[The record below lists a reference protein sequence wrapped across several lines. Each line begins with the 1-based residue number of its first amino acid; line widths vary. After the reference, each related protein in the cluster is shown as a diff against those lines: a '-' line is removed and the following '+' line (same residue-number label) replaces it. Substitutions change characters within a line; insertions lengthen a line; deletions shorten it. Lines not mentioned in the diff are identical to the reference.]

1 MTEITVR
8 ASGAYSVRIERGALS
23 SLGRLLPEKP
33 RAAAIIAEEAVDRL
47 YGDRVAA
54 GLEAEGIRVERK
66 TFPGGE
72 AEKCGRTLFEILEF
86 LAERRMSRSD
96 MLVALG
102 GGVTGDLTGF
112 AAAVYLRGVPF
123 IQVPTTLLAMVDA
136 SVGGKTAVN
145 LSAGKNLAGAFHQ
158 PAFVLID
165 PDALKSLP
173 HQVLADGVAEAIKCG
188 VIGDKGLFNRLASG
202 FDLSGAEETIARCV
216 ALKRDL
222 VEVDER
228 DTGERQLLNFGHT
241 IGHAIEKASDYA
253 ISHGKA
259 VALGMLLEARGAE
272 AVGFSEEAC
281 SGPIRAALL
290 RSGLPITC
298 PYPAEALLEVM
309 LRDKKVRAGRI
320 QLALP
325 KRIGHC
331 ALYEIDVDALGG
343 FLARAL
349 ELP

>member
-1 MTEITVR
+1 MTELTVR
-8 ASGAYSVRIERGALS
+8 ASGTYTVRLERGALS
-23 SLGRLLPEKP
+23 NLGRLLPEKP

-47 YGDRVAA
+47 YGDRAAA
-54 GLEAEGIRVERK
+54 GLEAAGIRVERV

-86 LAERRMSRSD
+86 LAERKLSRGD

-123 IQVPTTLLAMVDA
+123 VQVPTTLLAMVDA

-145 LSAGKNLAGAFHQ
+145 LNAGKNLAGAFHQ
-158 PAFVLID
+158 PAFVAID
-165 PDALKSLP
+165 PDALMTLP
-173 HQVLADGVAEAIKCG
+173 PEVLADGVAEAVKCG
-188 VIGDKGLFNRLASG
+188 VIGDADLFKKLAPG
-202 FDLSGAEETIARCV
+202 FDLTDAEETIARCV

-222 VEVDER
+222 VEADER

-241 IGHAIEKASDYA
+241 VGHAVEKASGYA
-253 ISHGKA
+253 ISHGRA
-259 VALGMLLEARGAE
+259 VALGMVAEARGAYL
-272 AVGFSEEAC
+272 AGFAEEDC
-281 SGPIRAALL
+281 SGPIREALIQNH
-290 RSGLPITC
+290 LPVAC
-298 PYPAEALLEVM
+298 PFPAEALLEAM
-309 LRDKKVRAGRI
+309 LRDKKVRDHRI

-325 KRIGHC
+325 KRIGRC

-349 ELP
+349 EHP

>member
-1 MTEITVR
+1 MTELMVR
-8 ASGAYSVRIERGALS
+8 ASGTYRVRLERGALS
-23 SLGRLLPEKP
+23 NLGALLPEKP

-54 GLEAEGIRVERK
+54 SLEAAGIRVERK

-72 AEKCGRTLFEILEF
+72 AEKSGRTLFGLLEF
-86 LAERRMSRSD
+86 LAERKLSRGD
-96 MLVALG
+96 TLVALG

-123 IQVPTTLLAMVDA
+123 VQVPTTLLAMVDA

-145 LSAGKNLAGAFHQ
+145 LDAGKNLAGAFHQ

-165 PDALKSLP
+165 PDALETLP
-173 HQVLADGVAEAIKCG
+173 QEVLSDGVAEAVKCG
-188 VIGDKGLFNRLASG
+188 VIGDKRLFDHLAAG
-202 FDLSGAEETIARCV
+202 FDPSNAEKIIARCV

-222 VEVDER
+222 VEADER

-241 IGHAIEKASDYA
+241 VGHAVEKASGYA

-259 VALGMLLEARGAE
+259 VAIGMLIEARGAS
-272 AVGFSEEAC
+272 VSGFSEEDC
-281 SGPIRAALL
+281 TGPILAALL
-290 RSGLPITC
+290 KNHLPVAC
-298 PYPAEALLEVM
+298 PFPAEALLEAM
-309 LRDKKVRAGRI
+309 LRDKKVRDHRI

-325 KRIGHC
+325 KRIGRC
-331 ALYEIDVDALGG
+331 ALFEIDVDALSG

-349 ELP
+349 EGA